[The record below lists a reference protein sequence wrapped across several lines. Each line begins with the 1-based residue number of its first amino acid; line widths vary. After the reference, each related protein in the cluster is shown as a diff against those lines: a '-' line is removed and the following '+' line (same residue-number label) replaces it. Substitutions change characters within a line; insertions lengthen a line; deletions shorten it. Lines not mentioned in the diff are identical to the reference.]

1 MKQRIKLNN
10 KKSHFP
16 LPLGEGRISTQGTS
30 VRNSGEGK
38 SFTKALSVAALAG
51 LTFLGAQANA
61 QGVNAEDNPSLTLEE
76 GQITGAAA
84 DINWGELLS
93 KREYGEG
100 DAAKYYKWE
109 LNENTGA
116 YNFVETAQSDAQI
129 TVKYSTDNLQNRF
142 STDVDYSSTNFEG
155 TYLNQTT
162 DIHGGALDVSDSTGK
177 LGNINGYFIDNN
189 IPTYS
194 GYAYG
199 GAIASYSSSTIGDIN
214 AIFAGNNVNSTR
226 NSDYTGA
233 SGGAVNNINSA
244 FINSIN
250 GAFIGNYLKGTG
262 TAWVGGSAIYNV
274 TNATIGDINA
284 DFIGNYS
291 SVQNSSIYGTIINY
305 SNGIIGDISGNFIGN
320 SIFSHSNN
328 NVYGSVIYNQTNS
341 TIKDVKGNFL
351 YNSSLSTTTSD
362 TNGAI
367 LNLDSVINL
376 IIGYFEGNSAESQG
390 RASAG
395 ALNNNANATITEG
408 VTADFVRNYAK
419 GTVLARGGAV
429 LNFGYTPHITGDFTE
444 NHAESSGTGAIGG
457 ALANITGSLSTLD
470 KLEGDYTGNYALA
483 TGANGYAHGGAI
495 YNTGT
500 IGEIS
505 KSSFNNNYAKSEKGA
520 AYGGAIYNTNALG
533 EIVNSNF
540 TNNYAKASNGE
551 AKGGA
556 IYTSKDVLITSKD
569 GFETKFEGNY
579 VQDKNGRRS
588 EAIYVDN
595 NATLTLNAKTNGKF
609 TFNDQIN
616 GKEQY
621 NLKLKGDSTG
631 KVYFNNDVLNANIEH
646 NDVTTYVDGMKF
658 LNHAKGEGINSL
670 TMNSGTLNVGS
681 FNLAP
686 LHFEKFA
693 MNGGTINI
701 DKVDVDLANKTM
713 GRITANSYGGSDKGT
728 INVKAMNVLSDGEKE
743 ITPVLF
749 ADKSFKNTVK
759 SPVKEAYTKL
769 YRYDVSYDANGKFG
783 EDGYFVFTRGG
794 NGRNSSDSFN
804 PAVLTSPVATQAGA
818 QASMTNTLYYAFEHG
833 DTFMNFSAMDRF
845 AKINSNTYALAERQ
859 GALSTDFNSNLNLDY
874 AHQNKGIWTK
884 PYSSFESIHLKNG
897 PKVDVISYGTLI
909 GFDSDI
915 HKLKRGW
922 ANVAT
927 AYIGYNGSQVD
938 YSNVDASTNG
948 GLLGLTETFYKG
960 NFWTALTA
968 TAGASFAE
976 AHTMY
981 GKDEMTMLMAGIG
994 SKTGYNFEFKE
1005 GKFIIQPRLFMS
1017 YSFVNTF
1024 DYTNSAGV
1032 RIDSDPMHTVQ
1043 INPSVKFIGNVKG
1056 WQPYASVGMVWNLLN
1071 ETHTEANGVKLPEMH
1086 TKPYV
1091 EYGVGLQRTWAD
1103 KFSAYGQ
1110 AMLRHGGRNGVAL
1123 TLGFRWAL
1131 GRDYSRPQKV
1141 QKDSKMSAR
1150 HDVKGV
1156 NDKQDMLKVRGQDGK
1171 MLKRVQHDNTLS
1183 HQNATVGEGNKK
1195 VLKQLSPTKKQKFNK
1210 TTRTTMSA
1218 NVEKI

>member
-51 LTFLGAQANA
+51 LTFFGAQANA
-61 QGVNAEDNPSLTLEE
+61 QGVNVDDNSPLAFEE

-233 SGGAVNNINSA
+233 SGGAVNNFNSA

-1110 AMLRHGGRNGVAL
+1110 AMLRHGGRNGIAL

-1141 QKDSKMSAR
+1141 QKDSKMSTR
-1150 HDVKGV
+1150 QDVKGV
-1156 NDKQDMLKVRGQDGK
+1156 SLLRHSGQDGK
-1171 MLKRVQHDNTLS
+1171 MLKRVQHDNSNSPTEMK
-1183 HQNATVGEGNKK
+1183 NVGAKK
-1195 VLKQLSPTKKQKFNK
+1195 VLKQLSVTQKQKFNK

-1218 NVEKI
+1218 NVEML

>member
-1 MKQRIKLNN
+1 MNKRIMLNDN
-10 KKSHFP
+10 
-16 LPLGEGRISTQGTS
+16 
-30 VRNSGEGK
+30 NGK
-38 SFTKALSVAALAG
+38 FTKALSVAVLAG
-51 LTFLGAQANA
+51 LSFLGTSCFAGELENQNRQTGERSYNFESANDVYTVTENFGTTGTGKFTINGVAGEDGSKSTIDFDGHSGMNITNASDVTIKDVELTNAKMIGNTGSVLFVNNANAKVTLENVYVHDIFNEAMNSEFGGVLGANNGKVKLTNCIFQNNILKSSNSYTYGGVIENTRNSFIEYISGKFINNYAEGNSTVSKKVGA
-61 QGVNAEDNPSLTLEE
+61 QGVISN
-76 GQITGAAA
+76 
-84 DINWGELLS
+84 
-93 KREYGEG
+93 R
-100 DAAKYYKWE
+100 
-109 LNENTGA
+109 
-116 YNFVETAQSDAQI
+116 TA
-129 TVKYSTDNLQNRF
+129 
-142 STDVDYSSTNFEG
+142 
-155 TYLNQTT
+155 
-162 DIHGGALDVSDSTGK
+162 
-177 LGNINGYFIDNN
+177 
-189 IPTYS
+189 
-194 GYAYG
+194 
-199 GAIASYSSSTIGDIN
+199 TIGDIIADFTDN
-214 AIFAGNNVNSTR
+214 RIKDTMST
-226 NSDYTGA
+226 Y
-233 SGGAVNNINSA
+233 
-244 FINSIN
+244 
-250 GAFIGNYLKGTG
+250 
-262 TAWVGGSAIYNV
+262 GSAIYNGSGGV
-274 TNATIGDINA
+274 
-284 DFIGNYS
+284 IGN
-291 SVQNSSIYGTIINY
+291 
-305 SNGIIGDISGNFIGN
+305 ISGNFIN
-320 SIFSHSNN
+320 
-328 NVYGSVIYNQTNS
+328 
-341 TIKDVKGNFL
+341 
-351 YNSSLSTTTSD
+351 NSSITTTTSAD
-362 TNGAI
+362 VVGAI
-367 LNLDSVINL
+367 MLQHAGAGSKVNSIV
-376 IIGYFEGNSAESQG
+376 GYFYNNSADGPG
-390 RASAG
+390 RASSG
-395 ALNNNANATITEG
+395 AINNNTNCVITEG

-419 GTVLARGGAV
+419 STGTSALARGGAV

-444 NHAESSGTGAIGG
+444 NYAQSSGTGAIGG
-457 ALANITGSLSTLD
+457 ALAVMHSSSNILEKEGID
-470 KLEGDYTGNYALA
+470 KLQGNYTGNYALA
-483 TGANGYAHGGAI
+483 TGANGYAHGGAV
-495 YNTGT
+495 YNTNS
-500 IGEIS
+500 IGKIQ
-505 KSSFNNNYAKSEKGA
+505 SSNFKNNYVKSETGTA
-520 AYGGAIYNTNALG
+520 QGGAIYNTGTLG

-540 TNNYAKASNGE
+540 ENNYAKASNGE

-646 NDVTTYVDGMKF
+646 NDVTTYVDGMKY

-769 YRYDVSYDANGKFG
+769 YRYDVSYDTNGKFG

-1005 GKFIIQPRLFMS
+1005 GKFIVQPRLFMS
-1017 YSFVNTF
+1017 YSFVNSF

-1043 INPSVKFIGNVKG
+1043 INPSLRIIGNTKGG

-1071 ETHTEANGVKLPEMH
+1071 ETNATADGVKLPQMH
-1086 TKPYV
+1086 TRPYV

-1141 QKDSKMSAR
+1141 QKDSKMSGDAKRASLLR
-1150 HDVKGV
+1150 HS
-1156 NDKQDMLKVRGQDGK
+1156 GQDGK
-1171 MLKRVQHDNTLS
+1171 MLKRVQHDNSNSPTEMK
-1183 HQNATVGEGNKK
+1183 NVGAKK
-1195 VLKQLSPTKKQKFNK
+1195 VLKQLSVTQKQKFNK

>member
-109 LNENTGA
+109 LNKNTGA

-194 GYAYG
+194 GYAFG

-588 EAIYVDN
+588 EAIYV
-595 NATLTLNAKTNGKF
+595 
-609 TFNDQIN
+609 
-616 GKEQY
+616 EQTV
-621 NLKLKGDSTG
+621 NLHL
-631 KVYFNNDVLNANIEH
+631 
-646 NDVTTYVDGMKF
+646 M
-658 LNHAKGEGINSL
+658 
-670 TMNSGTLNVGS
+670 
-681 FNLAP
+681 
-686 LHFEKFA
+686 
-693 MNGGTINI
+693 
-701 DKVDVDLANKTM
+701 
-713 GRITANSYGGSDKGT
+713 
-728 INVKAMNVLSDGEKE
+728 
-743 ITPVLF
+743 
-749 ADKSFKNTVK
+749 
-759 SPVKEAYTKL
+759 TK
-769 YRYDVSYDANGKFG
+769 
-783 EDGYFVFTRGG
+783 
-794 NGRNSSDSFN
+794 
-804 PAVLTSPVATQAGA
+804 
-818 QASMTNTLYYAFEHG
+818 
-833 DTFMNFSAMDRF
+833 
-845 AKINSNTYALAERQ
+845 
-859 GALSTDFNSNLNLDY
+859 
-874 AHQNKGIWTK
+874 
-884 PYSSFESIHLKNG
+884 
-897 PKVDVISYGTLI
+897 
-909 GFDSDI
+909 
-915 HKLKRGW
+915 
-922 ANVAT
+922 
-927 AYIGYNGSQVD
+927 
-938 YSNVDASTNG
+938 
-948 GLLGLTETFYKG
+948 
-960 NFWTALTA
+960 
-968 TAGASFAE
+968 
-976 AHTMY
+976 
-981 GKDEMTMLMAGIG
+981 
-994 SKTGYNFEFKE
+994 
-1005 GKFIIQPRLFMS
+1005 
-1017 YSFVNTF
+1017 
-1024 DYTNSAGV
+1024 
-1032 RIDSDPMHTVQ
+1032 
-1043 INPSVKFIGNVKG
+1043 
-1056 WQPYASVGMVWNLLN
+1056 
-1071 ETHTEANGVKLPEMH
+1071 
-1086 TKPYV
+1086 
-1091 EYGVGLQRTWAD
+1091 
-1103 KFSAYGQ
+1103 
-1110 AMLRHGGRNGVAL
+1110 
-1123 TLGFRWAL
+1123 
-1131 GRDYSRPQKV
+1131 
-1141 QKDSKMSAR
+1141 
-1150 HDVKGV
+1150 
-1156 NDKQDMLKVRGQDGK
+1156 
-1171 MLKRVQHDNTLS
+1171 
-1183 HQNATVGEGNKK
+1183 
-1195 VLKQLSPTKKQKFNK
+1195 
-1210 TTRTTMSA
+1210 
-1218 NVEKI
+1218 

>member
-1 MKQRIKLNN
+1 MNKRIMLNDN
-10 KKSHFP
+10 
-16 LPLGEGRISTQGTS
+16 
-30 VRNSGEGK
+30 NGK
-38 SFTKALSVAALAG
+38 FTKALSVAVLAG
-51 LTFLGAQANA
+51 LSFLGTSCFAGELENQNRQTGERSYNFESANDVYTVTENFGTTGTGKFTINGVAGEDGSKSTIDFDGHSGMNITNASDVTIKDVELTNAKMIGNTGSVLFVNNANAKVTLENVYVHDIFNEAMNSEFGGVLGANNGKVKLTNCIFQNNILKSSNSYTYGGVIENTRNSFIEYISGKFINNYAEGNSTVSKKVGA
-61 QGVNAEDNPSLTLEE
+61 QGVISN
-76 GQITGAAA
+76 
-84 DINWGELLS
+84 
-93 KREYGEG
+93 R
-100 DAAKYYKWE
+100 
-109 LNENTGA
+109 
-116 YNFVETAQSDAQI
+116 TA
-129 TVKYSTDNLQNRF
+129 
-142 STDVDYSSTNFEG
+142 
-155 TYLNQTT
+155 
-162 DIHGGALDVSDSTGK
+162 
-177 LGNINGYFIDNN
+177 
-189 IPTYS
+189 
-194 GYAYG
+194 
-199 GAIASYSSSTIGDIN
+199 TIGDIIADFTDN
-214 AIFAGNNVNSTR
+214 RIKDTMST
-226 NSDYTGA
+226 Y
-233 SGGAVNNINSA
+233 
-244 FINSIN
+244 
-250 GAFIGNYLKGTG
+250 
-262 TAWVGGSAIYNV
+262 GSAIYNGSGGV
-274 TNATIGDINA
+274 
-284 DFIGNYS
+284 IGN
-291 SVQNSSIYGTIINY
+291 
-305 SNGIIGDISGNFIGN
+305 ISGNFIN
-320 SIFSHSNN
+320 
-328 NVYGSVIYNQTNS
+328 
-341 TIKDVKGNFL
+341 
-351 YNSSLSTTTSD
+351 NSSITTTTSAD
-362 TNGAI
+362 VVGAI
-367 LNLDSVINL
+367 MLQHAGAGSKVNSIV
-376 IIGYFEGNSAESQG
+376 GYFYNNSADGPG
-390 RASAG
+390 RASSG
-395 ALNNNANATITEG
+395 AINNNTNCVITEG

-419 GTVLARGGAV
+419 STGTSALARGGAV

-444 NHAESSGTGAIGG
+444 NYAQSSGTGAIGG
-457 ALANITGSLSTLD
+457 ALAVMHSSSNILEKEGID
-470 KLEGDYTGNYALA
+470 KLQGNYTGNYALA
-483 TGANGYAHGGAI
+483 TGANGYAHGGAV
-495 YNTGT
+495 YNTNS
-500 IGEIS
+500 IGKIQ
-505 KSSFNNNYAKSEKGA
+505 SSNFKNNYVKSETGTA
-520 AYGGAIYNTNALG
+520 QGGAIYNTGTLG

-540 TNNYAKASNGE
+540 ENNYAKASNGE

-569 GFETKFEGNY
+569 GFETKFESNY
-579 VQDKNGRRS
+579 VEDKNGRRP

-595 NATLTLNAKTNGKF
+595 NATLTLAAKTNGQFK
-609 TFNDQIN
+609 FNDKLN
-616 GKEQY
+616 GKVQY
-621 NLKLKGDSTG
+621 NLKLKGDNSG

-646 NDVTTYVDGMKF
+646 NDVTTYVDGMKY

-1043 INPSVKFIGNVKG
+1043 INPSVKFIGNIKG

-1141 QKDSKMSAR
+1141 QKDSKMSGDAKRASLLR
-1150 HDVKGV
+1150 HS
-1156 NDKQDMLKVRGQDGK
+1156 GQDGK
-1171 MLKRVQHDNTLS
+1171 MLKRVQHDNTFS

-1195 VLKQLSPTKKQKFNK
+1195 VLKQLSPTQRQKLANTTTIVNNIYPQK
-1210 TTRTTMSA
+1210 AHLEHTTRTAIKA
-1218 NVEKI
+1218 NVEKL